1 MSSVQFSH
9 SVMSDSLRPHES
21 AALQASL
28 SITNSWSLLRLM
40 SIESVMPSSY
50 LILCCPLL
58 PPSIF
63 PSIRVF
69 SNASALHIRC
79 PKYWCFSSFTHMTL
93 NIFCIVLTPTFI
105 CVARISPQCPS
116 LSKLFPN
123 VFARS
128 RRNIPNVTL
137 LKTELFISPPQ
148 YILSWVTLVSVRATA
163 IYSVV
168 QARNWRHSLESSLSF
183 ATHIQAVSMSCLFY
197 FLNRPQICRLLSLLS
212 PL

>member
-1 MSSVQFSH
+1 
-9 SVMSDSLRPHES
+9 
-21 AALQASL
+21 
-28 SITNSWSLLRLM
+28 M
-40 SIESVMPSSY
+40 SIESVMPSNH
-50 LILCCPLL
+50 LILYHPLL
-58 PPSIF
+58 LLPSIF